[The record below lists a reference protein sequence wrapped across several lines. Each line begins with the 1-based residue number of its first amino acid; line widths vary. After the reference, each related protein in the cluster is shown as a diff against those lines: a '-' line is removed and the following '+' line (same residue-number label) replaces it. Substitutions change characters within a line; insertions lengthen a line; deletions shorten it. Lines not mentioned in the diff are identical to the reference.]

1 MDNSSNNPNTYEK
14 QEDAAEYSGN
24 MKGVIMK
31 DFIVLIG
38 MIILGIGIAIIIMSW
53 KSNADSMNTKITGEL
68 GDLTNKIPDV
78 A

>member
-1 MDNSSNNPNTYEK
+1 
-14 QEDAAEYSGN
+14 
-24 MKGVIMK
+24 MK

-38 MIILGIGIAIIIMSW
+38 MIILGIGIAIIIMGW

-68 GDLTNKIPDV
+68 GDLTNKIQDV

>member
-1 MDNSSNNPNTYEK
+1 
-14 QEDAAEYSGN
+14 
-24 MKGVIMK
+24 MK

-53 KSNADSMNTKITGEL
+53 KGNADSMNTKITGEL
-68 GDLTNKIPDV
+68 TDLTNSIPDV